1 MDPLVGV
8 GLRRSPEGKTDS
20 CVGAQA
26 PVSGKRARADLTFVP
41 HRFLEIK
48 QQWETEEA
56 QS

>member
-20 CVGAQA
+20 CVDAQA

-41 HRFLEIK
+41 HRLLEIK